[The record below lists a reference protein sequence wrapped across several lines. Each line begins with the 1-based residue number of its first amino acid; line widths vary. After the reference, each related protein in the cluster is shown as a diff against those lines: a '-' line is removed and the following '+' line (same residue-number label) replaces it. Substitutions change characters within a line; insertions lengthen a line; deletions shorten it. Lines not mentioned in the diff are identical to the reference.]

1 MKDLKKYRRLPATLD
16 RQRQFINDYP
26 DLLNQAAH
34 TLTLLRVDGM
44 DKRQKEKEIFNAFRE
59 RRSLLGLLGDAY
71 HLWRAAR

>member
-1 MKDLKKYRRLPATLD
+1 MKDLKKYRRLPVTLD

-26 DLLNQAAH
+26 GLLNQVAQA
-34 TLTLLRVDGM
+34 LLCVDGV
-44 DKRQKEKEIFNAFRE
+44 DKRQKEKEIFQAFRE